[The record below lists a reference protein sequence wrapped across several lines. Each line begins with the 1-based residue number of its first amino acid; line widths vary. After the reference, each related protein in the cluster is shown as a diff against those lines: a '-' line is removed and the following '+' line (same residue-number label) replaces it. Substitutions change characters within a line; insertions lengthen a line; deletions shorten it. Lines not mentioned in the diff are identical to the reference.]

1 MNSVQLKEQVID
13 RIYGIN
19 DLEYLKAIKKILDMR
34 VVPEGTNE
42 TYHLN
47 GQQKEMI
54 RIGREQIAN
63 GEYISNEEL
72 EKEEDIWL
80 NK

>member
-19 DLEYLKAIKKILDMR
+19 DLEYLKAIKKILDTR

-63 GEYISNEEL
+63 GEYISNEER
-72 EKEEDIWL
+72 EKEEDLWL